1 MKHVFACTELG
12 SCSTFNST
20 HKQILLEERTNSST
34 VSALHSM
41 IAAVSHLPAFAV
53 NPCSEEPDIRRN
65 AIYLKYADSDQSC
78 ISVKAF
84 DV

>member
-1 MKHVFACTELG
+1 
-12 SCSTFNST
+12 
-20 HKQILLEERTNSST
+20 
-34 VSALHSM
+34 M

-84 DV
+84 DVWTEKLWYSSYLNHQKLCWIGSTYQRTWN

>member
-1 MKHVFACTELG
+1 
-12 SCSTFNST
+12 
-20 HKQILLEERTNSST
+20 
-34 VSALHSM
+34 M

-65 AIYLKYADSDQSC
+65 AIYLKYAESDQSC

-84 DV
+84 DVWTEKLWYSS